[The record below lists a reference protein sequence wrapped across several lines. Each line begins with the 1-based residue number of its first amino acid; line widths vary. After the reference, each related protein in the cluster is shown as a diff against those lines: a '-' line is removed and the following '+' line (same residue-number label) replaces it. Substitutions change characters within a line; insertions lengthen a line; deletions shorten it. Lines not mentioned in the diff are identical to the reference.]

1 LVSFL
6 IRRIAILVPMAFAIS
21 ALIFFASRL
30 SPIDPINSLISPD
43 AAVDP
48 ANLALLREQLGLN
61 DNIFVQYFRW
71 VSEIATGN
79 FGYSIQS
86 GQAISEILALRMPA
100 TLELVLTALVL
111 STILALTI
119 GLFAGANRGGFA
131 DKLSR
136 ILAVI
141 GIAVPDFF
149 IGLAFLNV
157 FAYNLRWLPTG
168 QRISPGQVTFWDRL
182 PHLILPVATLTV
194 AMIAVLIRY
203 TRNSVLDTLNRDF
216 VKTARSK
223 GVPEWKVLYS
233 HVFRNSL
240 GPVMVILAFRLP
252 LLVGG
257 SILVETVFQW
267 PGIGGT
273 VIAAVY
279 SSDFP
284 VIMVVSMIIALVIL
298 VASFLVDIVKSILD
312 PRVRLDA
319 GASQ

>member
-1 LVSFL
+1 
-6 IRRIAILVPMAFAIS
+6 MAFAIS

-30 SPIDPINSLISPD
+30 SPIDPINALISPD
-43 AAVDP
+43 AASDP
-48 ANLALLREQLGLN
+48 ANLELLREQLGLN
-61 DNIFVQYFRW
+61 DHIVVQYFNW
-71 VSEIATGN
+71 LKEIATGN

-100 TLELVLTALVL
+100 TLELVLSALVL

-119 GLFAGANRGGFA
+119 GLFAGANRGGLA
-131 DKLSR
+131 DKASR

-157 FAYNLRWLPTG
+157 FAYNLGWLPTG
-168 QRISPGQVTFWDRL
+168 QRISPGQTTFFDRL

-194 AMIAVLIRY
+194 AMLAVLIRY
-203 TRNSVLDTLNRDF
+203 TRNSVLDTLNKDF

-223 GVPEWKVLYS
+223 GVPEWKVLFS

-267 PGIGGT
+267 PGIGST
-273 VIAAVY
+273 VVAAV
-279 SSDFP
+279 SASDFP
-284 VIMVVSMIIALVIL
+284 VIMVISMLIAMVIL

-312 PRVRLDA
+312 PRVRLGG
-319 GASQ
+319 GAS

>member
-1 LVSFL
+1 MVSFL
-6 IRRIAILVPMAFAIS
+6 IRRIAILMPMAFAIS

-30 SPIDPINSLISPD
+30 SPIDPINALIPPD

-48 ANLALLREQLGLN
+48 ANLALLRQQLGLN
-61 DNIFVQYFRW
+61 DNIFVQYFHWLR
-71 VSEIATGN
+71 EIATGN

-100 TLELVLTALVL
+100 TLELVLSALIL

-168 QRISPGQVTFWDRL
+168 QRLAPGQVTFWDRF

-194 AMIAVLIRY
+194 AMVAVLIRY

-284 VIMVVSMIIALVIL
+284 VIMVISMIIALVIL

-312 PRVRLDA
+312 PRVRLGG

>member
-1 LVSFL
+1 
-6 IRRIAILVPMAFAIS
+6 MAFAIS

-30 SPIDPINSLISPD
+30 SPIDPINALISPD
-43 AAVDP
+43 AASDP
-48 ANLALLREQLGLN
+48 ANLELLREQLGLN
-61 DNIFVQYFRW
+61 DHIVIQYFNW
-71 VSEIATGN
+71 LKEIATGN

-100 TLELVLTALVL
+100 TLELVLSALVL

-119 GLFAGANRGGFA
+119 GLFAGANRGGLA
-131 DKLSR
+131 DKASR

-157 FAYNLRWLPTG
+157 FAYNLGWLPTG
-168 QRISPGQVTFWDRL
+168 QRISPGQSTFLDRL

-194 AMIAVLIRY
+194 AMLAVLIRY
-203 TRNSVLDTLNRDF
+203 TRNSVLDTLNKDF

-223 GVPEWKVLYS
+223 GVPEWKVLFS

-267 PGIGGT
+267 PGIGST
-273 VIAAVY
+273 VVAAV
-279 SSDFP
+279 SASDFP
-284 VIMVVSMIIALVIL
+284 VIMVISMLIAMVIL

-312 PRVRLDA
+312 PRVRLGG
-319 GASQ
+319 GAS